1 MKNDSVNLTEI
12 DIINLL
18 DHPNIMKLFHITQTI
33 KHIFIMLECAAE
45 GGLGSHNE
53 KASCLQMEQAQ
64 HFLKQMVSSVH

>member
-1 MKNDSVNLTEI
+1 
-12 DIINLL
+12 
-18 DHPNIMKLFHITQTI
+18 MKLFHITQTI
-33 KHIFIMLECAAE
+33 KHIFIVLECAAE